1 MKIMSLFACGIV
13 VGTAPEA
20 SCEPRRPQ
28 MCEACMCHM
37 ILLQSC
43 FGRHFIIVGSRL
55 RSASQVSYEYHR
67 NWEASNFY
75 PVVQTWNTNARLL
88 SFVCSGVQV
97 CSISQAFI
105 FWVQGLGPST
115 FNQGADPQ
123 ANTRLYVMT
132 HKPVITHN

>member
-1 MKIMSLFACGIV
+1 MVSDEKGARNMKIMSLFACGIV

-55 RSASQVSYEYHR
+55 LPARCLMNTIGTGKLPTSIQLCKPGIQMPGCCLLYAQVFKF
-67 NWEASNFY
+67 A
-75 PVVQTWNTNARLL
+75 VLAKLL
-88 SFVCSGVQV
+88 FSGFK
-97 CSISQAFI
+97 A
-105 FWVQGLGPST
+105 
-115 FNQGADPQ
+115 
-123 ANTRLYVMT
+123 
-132 HKPVITHN
+132 